1 MIIGANL
8 MGDISKALSKAIK
21 EAKWLSIDYQNRE
34 GDKTSYW
41 CAIKDIDIDS
51 KKLIVTAFNV
61 SKIDN
66 PTQGILFDA
75 FLFYESIIHAEILEH
90 TSYERPIELIT
101 KIESNIDKLIWLN
114 YDLYNDKILD
124 YLKEC
129 VKYDSIP
136 YQKETALISAVDHEE
151 LLKSKN
157 RGYYE
162 LSLKQIA
169 ELVEQIERLSK
180 QDKVRFLK
188 INELAMNMLSISTKQ
203 GLFVA
208 AYKKLLFNPEER
220 ALVLSDIIYYNYE
233 FSSDENDTFK
243 HNLRNY
249 LDIETDDFTELF
261 EINPEKAK
269 EMLAPFVKKFNESI
283 DDRPY
288 IMDLVRSYNGFI
300 DKEFHSISQAK
311 VDQKLSTPLKAFFG
325 NMDTSL
331 VGKKRKFDIVLL
343 DNMMNI
349 DQLRV
354 IHNALK
360 QPITYVQGPPGTGK
374 TQSILNLLISAFFNE
389 QTVLVSSNN
398 NKPIDDI
405 YNKIKKIES
414 RNIPLPFPILRLGN
428 NQKVKESIQT
438 IKDYLSKYDKFDSDD
453 EKLSKLEI
461 SNKNHMKDINNIID
475 NYERRLELEEE
486 IDALISM
493 LTNINLELKS
503 NIIIQLEFEKKQKEL
518 SSIPILGDEEIHNHV
533 VKADDGFLTWLFFTS
548 IKHIKKLKEPK
559 YKQFIE
565 ILNHDDEEER
575 IRLFNTY
582 IIDNNNFIQLQRVFP
597 IIMTTNQS
605 AYRLGSPTTNFDIV
619 IIDEAGQCS
628 IGAALFPIIR
638 GKRLLL
644 VGDQNQ
650 LRPVITLSPETN
662 KKLMEKFAVS
672 KSYNYVQSS
681 IIRLMQN
688 VDSVSKFIL
697 LRYHYRC
704 HKDII
709 EFSNKKYYNKQLIIP
724 SKSGFDKQA
733 LFFIDVEQKEILRS
747 NEKNTSLLEIEAII
761 NDIKNRKNASIG
773 IITPFRNQADLIR
786 DRINEENLRHVD
798 VGTVHTFQGDEK
810 DTIYMS
816 SAITVKSSLKTFD
829 WIKNNQELINV
840 ATTRAKKEF
849 IMVGDFN
856 EIKKRS
862 KETNDFYEL
871 ANYVK
876 KNGKEVFLIND
887 RNNNYSNSSNFRQ
900 YNTTKEKELLETV
913 NHVLSFGSKYVV
925 GKQVKVADI
934 LNKYTQPVLF
944 DYGSR
949 AVFDFVIY
957 AKLKRDDIPRLVIE
971 LDGDEHLSDSKTIER
986 DRLKEKICE
995 DNKIKLIRIP
1005 NNYSRRYS
1013 FVKELIIKVLNE
1025 H

>member
-1 MIIGANL
+1 

-21 EAKWLSIDYQNRE
+21 EAKWLSIDYLNRE

-51 KKLIVTAFNV
+51 KKFIVAAFNV

-66 PTQGILFDA
+66 PTLGILSDA
-75 FLFYESIIHAEILEH
+75 FMFFEGITRAEILEH

-101 KIESNIDKLIWLN
+101 KIESNIDELLWLN

-129 VKYDSIP
+129 MKYDSIP

-157 RGYYE
+157 KGYYE

-180 QDKVRFLK
+180 QDKDRYLR
-188 INELAMNMLSISTKQ
+188 INELTMNMLSISTKQ

-208 AYKKLLFNPEER
+208 AYKKLLFNPEKR

-261 EINPEKAK
+261 ELNPEKAK
-269 EMLAPFVKKFNESI
+269 EMLTPVLKKLGESL

-300 DKEFHSISQAK
+300 DKEFQCISQAK
-311 VDQKLSTPLKAFFG
+311 IDQKLSTPLKAFFG
-325 NMDTSL
+325 NMDTTL
-331 VGKKRKFDIVLL
+331 VGRKRKFDIVLL
-343 DNMMNI
+343 DKMMNI

-374 TQSILNLLISAFFNE
+374 TQSILNLLISTLFND

-405 YNKIKKIES
+405 YNKLKKLES
-414 RNIPLPFPILRLGN
+414 RNRTLPLPILRLGN
-428 NQKVKESIQT
+428 NQKVKESIQM
-438 IKDYLSKYDKFDSDD
+438 IKEYMNKYSKFDSDD
-453 EKLSKLEI
+453 EKLSKLVL
-461 SNKNHMKDINNIID
+461 SNKNHMQNINDIID

-486 IDALISM
+486 IDALKSMIENIS
-493 LTNINLELKS
+493 LEFRS
-503 NIIIQLEFEKKQKEL
+503 NIIIHTELEQKEKEL
-518 SSIPILGDEEIHNHV
+518 ASILLLEDEEIHKHV
-533 VKADDGFLTWLFFTS
+533 VKADDSFLTWLFFTS
-548 IKHIKKLKEPK
+548 VKYIKKLKEPK
-559 YKQFIE
+559 YKQFVD
-565 ILNHDDEEER
+565 ILNHENEDEQV
-575 IRLFNTY
+575 RLFNTY
-582 IIDNNNFIQLQRVFP
+582 LLDNDNFTQLQRVFP

-605 AYRLGSPTTNFDIV
+605 AYRLGAPKTNFDLV
-619 IIDEAGQCS
+619 ILDEAGQCA

-638 GKRLLL
+638 GTRLLL

-662 KKLMEKFAVS
+662 KKLMSKYGIS
-672 KSYNYVQSS
+672 KSYNYVESS

-688 VDSVSKFIL
+688 VDNISKFIL

-709 EFSNKKYYNKQLIIP
+709 DFSNRKYYNQKLIIP
-724 SKSGFDKQA
+724 NRVGFDKQA
-733 LFFIDVEQKEILRS
+733 LFFIDIKQKGIKRS
-747 NEKNTSLLEIEAII
+747 NDKNTSLTEIEGII
-761 NDIKNRKNASIG
+761 NDIKNKSSGSVG
-773 IITPFRNQADLIR
+773 IITPFRNQADLIKE
-786 DRINEENLRHVD
+786 RIIEENLKFVD

-816 SAITVKSSLKTFD
+816 SAITAHSSPKTFD

-849 IMVGDFN
+849 IMVGDFE
-856 EIKKRS
+856 EIRKRS
-862 KETNDFYEL
+862 NKTNDYYEL

-876 KNGKEVFLIND
+876 KNGKEVELSEVKGD
-887 RNNNYSNSSNFRQ
+887 NYVNSSNYRQ
-900 YNTTKEKELLETV
+900 YNTAKEKELLETV

-934 LNKYTQPVLF
+934 LNKFTQPILF
-944 DYGSR
+944 DYGIKS
-949 AVFDFVIY
+949 VFDFVIY
-957 AKLKRDDIPRLVIE
+957 AKLRRDDIPRLVIE
-971 LDGDEHLSDSKTIER
+971 LDGDEHLYDPKTIER
-986 DRLKEKICE
+986 DKMKEKICS

-1005 NNYSRRYS
+1005 NNYTRRYV
-1013 FVKELIIKVLNE
+1013 FLKDFLLKLIN
-1025 H
+1025 